1 MAPITV
7 QRETTAFH
15 FSNKEK
21 NRLRKPIV
29 EKMRRDRINTS
40 IEQLKALL
48 QRHLKQQPQQQP
60 QPNAKLEKADILEM
74 TVRFL
79 KEQSEPC
86 ASAGYQQGFSG
97 CLQETLRYLS
107 LHAPQQA
114 AERKALECFYGL
126 QKRASRTRRPD
137 GQLPTPTRTPISA
150 KQVAPSPRTTLWRP
164 W

>member
-1 MAPITV
+1 MAPTV
-7 QRETTAFH
+7 TAAMGY
-15 FSNKEK
+15 SKEHMTLAIK
-21 NRLRKPIV
+21 LRKPIV
-29 EKMRRDRINTS
+29 EKMRRDRINSS
-40 IEQLKALL
+40 IEQLRQLL
-48 QRHLKQQPQQQP
+48 DQQPDS
-60 QPNAKLEKADILEM
+60 KLEKADILEM

-126 QKRASRTRRPD
+126 QKRAARTRRPD

>member
-1 MAPITV
+1 
-7 QRETTAFH
+7 
-15 FSNKEK
+15 
-21 NRLRKPIV
+21 
-29 EKMRRDRINTS
+29 MRRDRINTS

-48 QRHLKQQPQQQP
+48 QRHFKQQQQQQQQQ

-79 KEQSEPC
+79 KEQSESC
-86 ASAGYQQGFSG
+86 ASAGYQQGFSR

-126 QKRASRTRRPD
+126 QKRAARTRRPD